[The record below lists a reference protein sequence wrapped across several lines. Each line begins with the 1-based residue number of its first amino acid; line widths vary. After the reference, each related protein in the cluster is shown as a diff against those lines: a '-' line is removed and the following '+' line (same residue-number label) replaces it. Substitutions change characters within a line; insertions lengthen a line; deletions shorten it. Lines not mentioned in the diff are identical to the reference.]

1 MKTKLSLLPDEEYN
15 AIIAEWESYAGVTTA
30 DLIEQYKEEL
40 VEGKLFVDC
49 KLLKEDAAELYA
61 REHTLLSPEEYYE
74 LEEHVTQLEAY
85 ILNDPDF
92 YDPDSDINIFLEY
105 IVCDLCGQQAMYIM
119 NGPDLGISWLKTTTK
134 NTYLYWNMD
143 EIWVRWKHWIS
154 E

>member
-1 MKTKLSLLPDEEYN
+1 MKTDLSFLPDEEYD
-15 AIIAEWESYAGVTTA
+15 AVMAEWESYAGVTTA
-30 DLIEQYKEEL
+30 DLMADNDLMEYES
-40 VEGKLFVDC
+40 
-49 KLLKEDAAELYA
+49 AELYA

-74 LEEHVTQLEAY
+74 LEEHVAQLEEC

-92 YDPDSDINIFLEY
+92 YDPDSDINIFLED

-119 NGPDLGISWLKTTTK
+119 NGPDLGSSWLKTTTK